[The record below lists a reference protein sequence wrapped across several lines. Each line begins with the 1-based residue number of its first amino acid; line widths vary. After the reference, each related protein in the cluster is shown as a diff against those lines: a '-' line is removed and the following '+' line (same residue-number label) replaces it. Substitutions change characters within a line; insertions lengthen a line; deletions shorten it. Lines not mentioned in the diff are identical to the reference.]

1 MPFQLDVVF
10 LPSSKKASFIMFEKL
25 KNKWKLSSLQLLLV
39 FITFALGGSSCSWLS
54 KKIVFAFLDQNS
66 VLGWIAYFICVCLL
80 WPLCV
85 LVISIPLGQFTF
97 FKNYVGKIFK
107 RFRS

>member
-1 MPFQLDVVF
+1 MLSALATCSRVKNVIV
-10 LPSSKKASFIMFEKL
+10 LPICINNFSSP
-25 KNKWKLSSLQLLLV
+25 NSS
-39 FITFALGGSSCSWLS
+39 AASCSWLS